1 VLSYIGFATSIGHT
15 LQIPIIVRSLAD
27 SIALL
32 DEDDLPLAF
41 DLDFKMML
49 DVDPSFQ
56 HRLCQLVNVYSS
68 AWWKRNEPRSLDL
81 ADILE
86 ASSFKRCLETHK
98 QQLADAEDTTS
109 VIPPIP
115 TSPKSPPPHTSA
127 NSCPKCGHYSQILS
141 NALQDLVNVHE
152 LSNTMVTSHEAQW
165 NISMRRASTFNLL
178 HEAAVIKDVADV
190 AGSPS
195 ATPVISPDSVA
206 ETANSVAE
214 IARKNL
220 ARLQSLP
227 PSSHKWTWGER
238 LSEKEV
244 LDLGRSG
251 TRPKKKMHSGYDV
264 SLIDGKR
271 YGEDSSFPSM
281 PKSSDI
287 LNNPGT
293 QSMDIIPDLTTH
305 ISIPYFEDKQFTSYD
320 PLGKSRVL
328 TYASAGRS
336 DRLGKMSGGSPIDD
350 TGIEDLWESDQNEG
364 PGNPSTVSAVFDTNI
379 EDLWEP
385 ENVVNSEQIE
395 DVCES
400 EGPAEAIEDIWE
412 SDKHSTAEMRSP
424 SIDEVWES
432 DHNQDNPPEDI
443 EDLWE
448 PGSEQENNQENSGED
463 IEDLWE
469 PGSDQENSEAESEKK
484 SSVPPANSQLMV
496 SPSRI
501 TIPVGNRPF
510 PLSDV
515 WPDLD
520 MEVPTNAP
528 HSSLETPAP
537 IPYRRYGPED
547 FPHLQ
552 DHMFEDVNSDSE
564 GDGLYV

>member
-1 VLSYIGFATSIGHT
+1 VLSYIGFSTSIGHT
-15 LQIPIIVRSLAD
+15 LQVPIIVRSLAD

-32 DEDDLPLAF
+32 DEDDLPLPF
-41 DLDFKMML
+41 DLDFKIML

-56 HRLCQLVNVYSS
+56 HRLCQLVDVYSS
-68 AWWKRNEPRSLDL
+68 AWWKRNKPRTLDL
-81 ADILE
+81 ADILD
-86 ASSFKRCLETHK
+86 ASSFRRLLDTHK
-98 QQLADAEDTTS
+98 EQLADAEDTTWD
-109 VIPPIP
+109 IPPIP
-115 TSPKSPPPHTSA
+115 TSPKSPPPHSSA

-152 LSNTMVTSHEAQW
+152 LSNTMVASHEAQW

-178 HEAAVIKDVADV
+178 HEAAVIKDVAHV

-195 ATPVISPDSVA
+195 ATPIISPDSVA
-206 ETANSVAE
+206 ETSNSVAE

-220 ARLQSLP
+220 SRLQSLP

-244 LDLGRSG
+244 LDLARSG
-251 TRPKKKMHSGYDV
+251 TRPKKKIHSGYDV

-271 YGEDSSFPSM
+271 YGVDSSVPSM
-281 PKSSDI
+281 PKSSEI
-287 LNNPGT
+287 FSNSGAK
-293 QSMDIIPDLTTH
+293 SMDIIPELTTH
-305 ISIPYFEDKQFTSYD
+305 ISLPYFENKRFTSYD
-320 PLGKSRVL
+320 PLGKSR
-328 TYASAGRS
+328 ASSAGRNE
-336 DRLGKMSGGSPIDD
+336 GHINTSGGSRIDD
-350 TGIEDLWESDQNEG
+350 TAIEDLWQPDHSEG
-364 PGNPSTVSAVFDTNI
+364 PGMPLAVSGVFDTNI

-385 ENVVNSEQIE
+385 ENVINSKKIE
-395 DVCES
+395 DVRGS
-400 EGPAEAIEDIWE
+400 DAPAEAIEDIWE
-412 SDKHSTAEMRSP
+412 SDKDSTAEMRSP
-424 SIDEVWES
+424 SIDEVWEP

-448 PGSEQENNQENSGED
+448 PASEQENPAED

-469 PGSDQENSEAESEKK
+469 PASEEENSEAESEKN
-484 SSVPPANSQLMV
+484 SSVPTANSQFMV

-501 TIPVGNRPF
+501 TIPAGNRLF

-528 HSSLETPAP
+528 NSSLETPAQ

-547 FPHLQ
+547 FPDLQ
-552 DHMFEDVNSDSE
+552 DHMFEDATSGSE
-564 GDGLYV
+564 SDGLYV

>member
-1 VLSYIGFATSIGHT
+1 M
-15 LQIPIIVRSLAD
+15 
-27 SIALL
+27 ALL

-56 HRLCQLVNVYSS
+56 HRLCQLVDVYSS
-68 AWWKRNEPRSLDL
+68 AWWKRNMPRSLDL
-81 ADILE
+81 AELLD

-98 QQLADAEDTTS
+98 KQLADPEDTTS

-115 TSPKSPPPHTSA
+115 TSPTSPPPHSSA

-152 LSNTMVTSHEAQW
+152 LSNTMVASHEAQW

-206 ETANSVAE
+206 ETVNSVAE

-251 TRPKKKMHSGYDV
+251 TRPKKNMHSGYDV

-271 YGEDSSFPSM
+271 YGEDSSIPSM

-287 LNNPGT
+287 INNSGA
-293 QSMDIIPDLTTH
+293 QSIDIIPELTTH
-305 ISIPYFEDKQFTSYD
+305 ISIPYFENKQFTSYD
-320 PLGKSRVL
+320 PLGKSRA
-328 TYASAGRS
+328 ASSGRNEG
-336 DRLGKMSGGSPIDD
+336 LGNTSGGSPIDD
-350 TGIEDLWESDQNEG
+350 TAIEDLWEPDQSEG
-364 PGNPSTVSAVFDTNI
+364 PGMPSTGSAVFDTNI

-385 ENVVNSEQIE
+385 ENVINSEQIE
-395 DVCES
+395 DVWKS
-400 EGPAEAIEDIWE
+400 ETPAEAIEDIWE
-412 SDKHSTAEMRSP
+412 SDKDSTADMRSP

-432 DHNQDNPPEDI
+432 DHNQENPPEDI

-448 PGSEQENNQENSGED
+448 PASEQENNQENPAGD

-469 PGSDQENSEAESEKK
+469 PASEQENSEPESEKN
-484 SSVPPANSQLMV
+484 SSVPTANSQLMV

-501 TIPVGNRPF
+501 TIPVGNRLF

-528 HSSLETPAP
+528 NSSLDTPAQ
-537 IPYRRYGPED
+537 IPFRQFGPED

-552 DHMFEDVNSDSE
+552 DHMFEDANSDSE
-564 GDGLYV
+564 SDGLYA